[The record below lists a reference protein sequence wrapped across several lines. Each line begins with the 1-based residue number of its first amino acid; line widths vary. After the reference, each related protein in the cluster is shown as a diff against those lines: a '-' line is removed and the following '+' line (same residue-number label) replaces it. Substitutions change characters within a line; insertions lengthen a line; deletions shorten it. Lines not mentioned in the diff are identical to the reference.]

1 MIFEL
6 VNSGSDDWADREGIA
21 YLYHED
27 GYADAICTKSFVD
40 MLAQDPSDVRLDVIL
55 LSTIEN
61 R

>member
-27 GYADAICTKSFVD
+27 GYADAICTNH
-40 MLAQDPSDVRLDVIL
+40 L
-55 LSTIEN
+55 LIC
-61 R
+61 

>member
-27 GYADAICTKSFVD
+27 GYAAAICTKSFVD
-40 MLAQDPSDVRLDVIL
+40 MLAQDPVSYTHLDVYK
-55 LSTIEN
+55 
-61 R
+61 RQQ